1 MISLE
6 AVLVDH
12 RILTTESEPETL
24 LLSYPEQQLT
34 WEKSCW
40 IEYCIISC
48 DNTTKR
54 RCDDY
59 QRHPENK
66 VTTTTHGQ
74 MKAND
79 SRIIIFHKNKTKIW
93 RYL

>member
-6 AVLVDH
+6 AVLFDH

-54 RCDDY
+54 RCDD
-59 QRHPENK
+59 
-66 VTTTTHGQ
+66 
-74 MKAND
+74 D
-79 SRIIIFHKNKTKIW
+79 
-93 RYL
+93 